1 MAVMKHYLDTRLE
14 GKMKFENLK
23 LIKFAI
29 FMFTVL
35 IVLPGMYGIKQEATS
50 YSGVIERIDKD
61 FKFIVVNGAKILIS
75 GNATIVDEKG
85 NILKADA
92 LKPRLSV
99 VIEGISSP
107 QGFLARKI
115 VVTTPKKKP

>member
-1 MAVMKHYLDTRLE
+1 
-14 GKMKFENLK
+14 
-23 LIKFAI
+23 
-29 FMFTVL
+29 
-35 IVLPGMYGIKQEATS
+35 MYGIKQEATS
-50 YSGVIERIDKD
+50 YSGVIEGIDKD

-75 GNATIVDEKG
+75 GNVTIVDEKG

-107 QGFLARKI
+107 QGFLAKKI

>member
-1 MAVMKHYLDTRLE
+1 
-14 GKMKFENLK
+14 
-23 LIKFAI
+23 
-29 FMFTVL
+29 
-35 IVLPGMYGIKQEATS
+35 MYGIKQGATS

-61 FKFIVVNGAKILIS
+61 SKFIVVNGAKILIS

-92 LKPRLSV
+92 LKPRLFV
-99 VIEGISSP
+99 VIEGVSSP
-107 QGFLARKI
+107 EGFLAKKI